1 MENSRHQKITKS
13 KYLNASPLP
22 CPLLLLPAASSQGT
36 LDAISVTLPRLQGQS
51 LDVLVDV
58 PPASA
63 HLSSPQ
69 VLPLLLGTQLRTPDV
84 LLCVAIRGT
93 PGLHLFQQVSPVFL
107 FLKIFDVDHF

>member
-13 KYLNASPLP
+13 KHLNTSPLP
-22 CPLLLLPAASSQGT
+22 RPLPLPAASPQGT

-51 LDVLVDV
+51 LDVLVEE

-107 FLKIFDVDHF
+107 FLKIF